1 MNKLCIDNI
10 LKINNEDSFKALALE
25 SFHFQFNQNL
35 IYNKWCNLIGVKP
48 SNVSSIHQIP
58 FLPIS
63 FFKTHSI
70 TTTNFEPTTI
80 FESSKTTGNISS
92 KHLIKDLAWYENSF
106 NACFN
111 QSYGN
116 VEDYCILGLLPS
128 YLERGNSSLVYMVEH
143 FIKKSK
149 HQLSGFYLH
158 NYNQLNIVLQQ
169 LEDEKI
175 PTILIGV
182 TFALLDFAEAF
193 PMPLNHTTILETG
206 GMKGR
211 KKEILRTEVHS
222 ILKNAFQTK
231 NIHSEYGM
239 TELLSQAYSTQN
251 GIFNCPNWMKVIVRN
266 EDDPMQIQQSGKGVL
281 NIIDLANKYSCS
293 FIATDDAA
301 IVNDNG
307 SFEIQ
312 GRVDNS
318 DIRGCSLLLL

>member
-10 LKINNEDSFKALALE
+10 LKINNEDSFNALALE

-48 SNVSSIHQIP
+48 NNVSSIHQIP

-111 QSYGN
+111 QFYGN